1 MMFTFLANNREELIE
16 RCKAKVAK
24 RPTRGATDA
33 QLAHGI
39 PIFLG
44 QLERTLQAEELGHNA
59 ESLRISGAPGG
70 DENPGSEMSVTA
82 IAHGRELL
90 ELGFSIE
97 QVVHDYGDLCQ
108 SITDLAVERDA
119 PFGVPEFRT
128 LNRCLDNA
136 IAGAV
141 AEFSA
146 QRDVSL
152 ARSFNERLGFLV
164 HELSNSLL
172 TASLAIAALDQGN
185 LPLSGATGSVLKRS
199 IRTMKN
205 LIKAA
210 VNDVRE
216 VSGIGVRTFRLAEF
230 VAEAAETGQ
239 LYAEE
244 KGAQFRVEDVE
255 MGVELAGNRG
265 LLIAAL
271 GNLLRNAFKFTQ
283 PGTLV
288 TLEALVVGDYVDISV
303 ADHCGGLPLG
313 ASETLFKPFAQEAAD
328 RTGLGLGLSIAKRS
342 VEADGG
348 RLGVRDL
355 PGVGC
360 VFTLRL
366 PVA

>member
-271 GNLLRNAFKFTQ
+271 GNPAAQRVQVHPAGDARDARG
-283 PGTLV
+283 PSWSV
-288 TLEALVVGDYVDISV
+288 TTWTSASRTT
-303 ADHCGGLPLG
+303 AG
-313 ASETLFKPFAQEAAD
+313 ACPWAP
-328 RTGLGLGLSIAKRS
+328 AKRCS
-342 VEADGG
+342 SPSRRKPPTGPGSGWVSRSPSEASRPTAAGWAFATC
-348 RLGVRDL
+348 RAW
-355 PGVGC
+355 
-360 VFTLRL
+360 
-366 PVA
+366 VACSP